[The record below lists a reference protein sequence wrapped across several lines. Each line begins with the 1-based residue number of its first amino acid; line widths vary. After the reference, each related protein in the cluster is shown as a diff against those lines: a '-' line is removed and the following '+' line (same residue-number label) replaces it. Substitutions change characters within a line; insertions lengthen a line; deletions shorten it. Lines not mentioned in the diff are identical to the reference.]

1 MQMFYQGNELQKTK
15 MTTLWV
21 CLPALLIQVIVM
33 SLPSFTLFNERHG
46 DLLSVHLLLEMFSI
60 SVSILVATIAWH
72 VLTNSESTR
81 IANPIIFGFTVLA
94 MADMMH
100 ALTYAGMP
108 GLMTDSSTPEAIFF
122 WLTGRTFAALVLLA
136 IALNL
141 KLPGHKSIWLL
152 AGILCGALITWLG
165 TYHLS
170 VFPVLFV
177 TGKGVTAFKAYY
189 EIVLCTIYL
198 SIAFWLFYEG
208 MKKDKPLSL
217 WLGTACFV
225 MGIGE
230 LDFTTYLTPS
240 DFLNTFGHTYK
251 IVSYALIYR
260 ALFIS
265 AIRAPFQMLKMSEDR
280 LTQHQTNL
288 LSILN
293 KIPHGVLRL
302 DTQLNCTYVNHV
314 QAKRFGLPE
323 ADIQGQPLARFA
335 TEGDMANTQ
344 KYIAEAFAGNAGQLT
359 GWFWTTQNI
368 PKYSIVNFVPEF
380 NEAGYVTSVLIFL
393 TDQTEQQEAKQ
404 NLLSS
409 LKETEEL
416 KVALDAHAIVVKT
429 DANGV
434 ITSVNDKF
442 CEISKYPREE
452 LIGQTHR
459 LINSGRHPKAFFKEL
474 WETISSGSIWNGE
487 ICNRAKDGALYWV
500 QTTIV
505 PYMGVDGTPQ
515 QYMAIR
521 VDITS
526 QKKAEEEAKGEIEYL
541 AFYDYLTGL
550 PNRRLMIERL
560 AQALLDAEHAYSN
573 GALLFMDLDNF
584 KEVNDTLGH
593 IQGDQL
599 LKETANRLLA
609 SVANH
614 DTAARIGGDEF
625 VVILNHLNP
634 DLAVAQEQARK
645 IAENIRLN
653 LGRVVDLSG
662 YQAVSPPSIGVV
674 MFQGVEKTASEL
686 LKQADMALYRAK
698 SAGKNQ
704 VCFFDPQLQATI
716 NARASLLN
724 DLRHAIPNKEF
735 ILHYQPIV
743 DADKTVLGYE
753 ALIRW
758 QQPQR
763 GMVPPF
769 HFIDLAEQTGLI
781 IPIGQWVL
789 ETACQQLVEWQKEA
803 HSAHWS
809 IAVNVS
815 AKQFGEADYPQQ
827 VLATLQRTGAKPENL
842 RLELTESMLLEDVNE
857 AIRKMIELRRHGIRF
872 SLDDFGTGYS
882 SLNYLKRLPFDYLK
896 IDRSFVTDIF
906 NDSNASAVVRTIILL
921 AVSLEMKVIAEGVET
936 VEQYHVLDGYGC
948 HGFQGYFFG
957 RPGPVAALK
966 APLINA

>member
-1 MQMFYQGNELQKTK
+1 MQTYYQGSELQKAQ
-15 MTTLWV
+15 MTTLWI
-21 CLPALLIQVIVM
+21 CLPALVIQIIVM
-33 SLPSFTLFNERHG
+33 NLPSFTLFNDRHS
-46 DLLSVHLLLEMFSI
+46 DLLSVHLLLEMFSV

-72 VLTNSESTR
+72 VLTNSESTH

-94 MADMMH
+94 MSDMMH
-100 ALTYAGMP
+100 AITYAGMP

-122 WLTGRTFAALVLLA
+122 WLVGRTFAALVLLA

-141 KLPGHKSIWLL
+141 RLPGHKSLWLI
-152 AGILCGALITWLG
+152 AAILCGSFITWLG

-170 VFPVLFV
+170 AFPTLFV
-177 TGKGVTAFKAYY
+177 AGQGVTKFKAHY
-189 EIVLCTIYL
+189 EIGLCTIYL
-198 SIAFWLFYEG
+198 VIAFWLFYKG
-208 MKKDKPLSL
+208 KKQQRPLSL

-225 MGIGE
+225 MGVGE

-240 DFLNTFGHTYK
+240 DFLNTFGHIYK
-251 IVSYALIYR
+251 IVSYGLIYK

-265 AIRAPFQMLKMSEDR
+265 AVRAPFQLLKMSEDR
-280 LTQHQTNL
+280 LQQHQTNL

-293 KIPHGVLRL
+293 KIPHGVIRL
-302 DTQLNCTYVNHV
+302 DPQLNCTYVNQV
-314 QAKRFGLPE
+314 QAKRFGHAE
-323 ADIQGQPLARFA
+323 AEIQGKPLSQFA
-335 TEGDMANTQ
+335 TAGDMANVKT
-344 KYIAEAFAGNAGQLT
+344 YLAEAFTGNAGQLT
-359 GWFWTTQNI
+359 GWFWTAQNI

-380 NEAGYVTSVLIFL
+380 NEAGYVSSVLVFL
-393 TDQTEQQEAKQ
+393 TDQTEQEQAKQ

-409 LKETEEL
+409 LKETEDL
-416 KVALDAHAIVVKT
+416 KTALDAHAIVVKT

-442 CEISKYPREE
+442 CDISKYTREE
-452 LIGQTHR
+452 LVGQTHR
-459 LINSGRHPKAFFKEL
+459 LINSGRHPKTFFKEL
-474 WETISSGSIWNGE
+474 WDTISSGTIWNGE
-487 ICNRAKDGALYWV
+487 ICNRAKDGSLYWV

-505 PYMGVDGTPQ
+505 PYMGPDGKPL

-521 VDITS
+521 ADITAR
-526 QKKAEEEAKGEIEYL
+526 KNAEEEIEHL

-560 AQALLDAEHAYSN
+560 AQALLDSEHTLCN

-593 IQGDQL
+593 TQGDQL

-609 SVANH
+609 AVAEH

-625 VVILNHLNP
+625 VVILNHL
-634 DLAVAQEQARK
+634 DADMSVAQVQARE
-645 IAENIRLN
+645 IAENIRLG
-653 LGRVVDLSG
+653 LGVVVDLNG

-704 VCFFDPQLQATI
+704 VCFFDPQLQAAI
-716 NARASLLN
+716 NARASLLA
-724 DLRHAIPNKEF
+724 DLRQALPHQEF
-735 ILHYQPIV
+735 VLHYQPIM
-743 DADKTVLGYE
+743 DAEKTVLGYE

-789 ETACQQLVEWQKEA
+789 ETACQQLVEWQKDEQ
-803 HSAHWS
+803 SAHWS

-882 SLNYLKRLPFDYLK
+882 SLSYLKRLPFDYLK

-906 NDSNASAVVRTIILL
+906 NDSNAAAVVRTIILL

-936 VEQYHVLDGYGC
+936 VEQYKVLDDYGC
-948 HGFQGYFFG
+948 HGFQGYYFG
-957 RPGPVAALK
+957 RPGPLAVIPS
-966 APLINA
+966 PLEKV